1 MKKFL
6 PKFLPGAPARVQL
19 PKALPCLDLPHF
31 LSPSQTTGFA
41 STKSLPE
48 SLPPTQLHQPSWDQF
63 LCWAL
68 LFHLN
73 LLTFGSFWAPS
84 PSNTLRGPCTNS
96 KPLLPCCRDG
106 QGDPESSWIS
116 AGCQGRL
123 QEENVDFGVHH
134 TQSRSHHPLCCL
146 LHRQS
151 CPLTF

>member
-1 MKKFL
+1 ML
-6 PKFLPGAPARVQL
+6 LPGFSCPRLCLALTSL
-19 PKALPCLDLPHF
+19 PSSLPPRIMVSPQQSLF
-31 LSPSQTTGFA
+31 LSPCLPLS
-41 STKSLPE
+41 STSPAGT
-48 SLPPTQLHQPSWDQF
+48 SFCAGHFSSTSVF
-63 LCWAL
+63 SL

-96 KPLLPCCRDG
+96 KPLSPCCRDG
-106 QGDPESSWIS
+106 QGGPGPSWIS

-123 QEENVDFGVHH
+123 QEGNVDFGVHH
-134 TQSRSHHPLCCL
+134 TQSRSHRPLCCL